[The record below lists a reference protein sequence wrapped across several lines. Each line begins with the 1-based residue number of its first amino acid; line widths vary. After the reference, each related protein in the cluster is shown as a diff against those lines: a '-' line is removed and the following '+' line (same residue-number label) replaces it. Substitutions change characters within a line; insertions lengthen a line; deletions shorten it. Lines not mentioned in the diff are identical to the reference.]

1 MPRIELYVNYEHQ
14 ATVTLDSPSVSIGRD
29 PSCAIHLTDDRV
41 SRIHA
46 MLHADGDGH
55 VLEDQSTNGTKVNG
69 VSVTGRQVLRPGDA
83 IFIAKYTLM
92 YQADGVS
99 QGDLDATMIPDW
111 A

>member
-14 ATVTLDSPSVSIGRD
+14 ATITLESSTVAIGRD
-29 PSCAIHLTDDRV
+29 PACAVHLTDDRV

-46 MLHADGDGH
+46 LLHADGSGH
-55 VLEDQSTNGTKVNG
+55 ILEDRSTNGTKVNG
-69 VSVTGRQVLRPGDA
+69 VTLDGSQTLRPGDA

-92 YQADGVS
+92 YQSDNVLSGE
-99 QGDLDATMIPDW
+99 LDATVGPDW